1 MKMYIDLFFIF
12 NVIMDYII
20 IMSTSILFK
29 RRTSY
34 IRMILSSL
42 IGGISSLVLF
52 TSLNKIVIEIISI
65 VIMVLISFG
74 YKGIRYL
81 IKNILYMYILSTLLG
96 GIIYLFNIKVSNSM
110 FLTYLIIIVI
120 SIEIMILYIKEN
132 KKMRSIYNNYYKVD
146 IYFKD
151 REKLSL
157 IGFIDTG
164 NILYNKNQIFKLSA
178 YLDTGNNLYDPYKKR
193 PVIIVPNKYIK
204 EDKYILVPYHT
215 INGNGL
221 LKCIKPDIIFIDGIG
236 YKGNVLVGFSDSFNF
251 GDGVDVILHKDIMKG

>member
-20 IMSTSILFK
+20 IMSTNILLK

-52 TSLNKIVIEIISI
+52 TSLNKIVIEIVSI

-81 IKNILYMYILSTLLG
+81 INNILYMYVLSTLLG

-151 REKLSL
+151 RKKLSL
-157 IGFIDTG
+157 IGFV
-164 NILYNKNQIFKLSA
+164 
-178 YLDTGNNLYDPYKKR
+178 DTGNNLYDPYKKR
-193 PVIIVPNKYIK
+193 PVIIVHNKYIK

-236 YKGNVLVGFSDSFNF
+236 YKGNVLIGFSDSFNF

>member
-12 NVIMDYII
+12 NVIIDYII
-20 IMSTSILFK
+20 IMSTSILLK

-52 TSLNKIVIEIISI
+52 TSLNKIVIEIVSI
-65 VIMVLISFG
+65 VIMVFISFG

-81 IKNILYMYILSTLLG
+81 INNILYMYILSTLLG

-157 IGFIDTG
+157 IGFV
-164 NILYNKNQIFKLSA
+164 
-178 YLDTGNNLYDPYKKR
+178 DTGNNLYDPYKKR

-236 YKGNVLVGFSDSFNF
+236 YKGNVLIGFSDSFNF

>member
-12 NVIMDYII
+12 NVIIDYII
-20 IMSTSILFK
+20 IMSTSILLK

-42 IGGISSLVLF
+42 LGGISSLVLF
-52 TSLNKIVIEIISI
+52 TSLNKIVIEVVSII
-65 VIMVLISFG
+65 IMVLISFE

-120 SIEIMILYIKEN
+120 SIEVMILYIKEN

-157 IGFIDTG
+157 IGFV
-164 NILYNKNQIFKLSA
+164 
-178 YLDTGNNLYDPYKKR
+178 DTGNNLYDPYKKR
-193 PVIIVPNKYIK
+193 PVIIVPDKYIK

-215 INGNGL
+215 VNGNGL

-236 YKGNVLVGFSDSFNF
+236 YKGNVLIGFSDSFNF

>member
-20 IMSTSILFK
+20 IMSTSILLK

-52 TSLNKIVIEIISI
+52 TSLNKIVIEIVSI
-65 VIMVLISFG
+65 VIMVFISFG

-81 IKNILYMYILSTLLG
+81 INNILYMYILSTLLG

-132 KKMRSIYNNYYKVD
+132 KKMRSIYNNYYRVD

-157 IGFIDTG
+157 IGFV
-164 NILYNKNQIFKLSA
+164 
-178 YLDTGNNLYDPYKKR
+178 DTGNNLYDPYKKR

-236 YKGNVLVGFSDSFNF
+236 YKGNVLIGFSDSFNF
-251 GDGVDVILHKDIMKG
+251 GDGVDVILHKDIMRG

>member
-1 MKMYIDLFFIF
+1 MEMYIDLFFIF

-20 IMSTSILFK
+20 IMTTSILLK
-29 RRTSY
+29 RRTNH

-52 TSLNKIVIEIISI
+52 TSINKIVIEIVSI
-65 VIMVLISFG
+65 VIMILISFG

-96 GIIYLFNIKVSNSM
+96 GIIYLFNVKVSNSI

-120 SIEIMILYIKEN
+120 SIEIMLLYIKEN

-151 REKLSL
+151 RKKLSL
-157 IGFIDTG
+157 IGFV
-164 NILYNKNQIFKLSA
+164 
-178 YLDTGNNLYDPYKKR
+178 DTGNNLYDPYKKR
-193 PVIIVPNKYIK
+193 PVIIVHNKYIK

-236 YKGNVLVGFSDSFNF
+236 YKGNVLIGFSDSFNF

>member
-20 IMSTSILFK
+20 IMSTNILLK
-29 RRTSY
+29 RRTNH

-52 TSLNKIVIEIISI
+52 TSLNKIVIEIVSI

-81 IKNILYMYILSTLLG
+81 INNILYMYILSTLLG

-157 IGFIDTG
+157 IGFV
-164 NILYNKNQIFKLSA
+164 
-178 YLDTGNNLYDPYKKR
+178 DTGNNLYDPYKKR
-193 PVIIVPNKYIK
+193 PVIIVHNKYIK
-204 EDKYILVPYHT
+204 EDKYILVPYYT

-236 YKGNVLVGFSDSFNF
+236 YKGNVLIGFSDSFNF
-251 GDGVDVILHKDIMKG
+251 GDGVDVILHKDIMRG

>member
-1 MKMYIDLFFIF
+1 MEMYIDLFFIF

-20 IMSTSILFK
+20 IMSTSILLK

-52 TSLNKIVIEIISI
+52 TSLNKIVIEIVSI

-81 IKNILYMYILSTLLG
+81 INNILYMYILSTLLG

-132 KKMRSIYNNYYKVD
+132 KKMRSIYNNNYKVD

-157 IGFIDTG
+157 IGFV
-164 NILYNKNQIFKLSA
+164 
-178 YLDTGNNLYDPYKKR
+178 DTGNNLYDPYKKR
-193 PVIIVPNKYIK
+193 PVIIVHNKYIK

-236 YKGNVLVGFSDSFNF
+236 YKGNVLIGFSDSFNF
-251 GDGVDVILHKDIMKG
+251 GDGVDVILHKDIMKGW

>member
-20 IMSTSILFK
+20 IMSTSILLK

-52 TSLNKIVIEIISI
+52 TSLNKIVIEIVSI

-81 IKNILYMYILSTLLG
+81 INNILYMYILSTLLG

-132 KKMRSIYNNYYKVD
+132 KKMRSIYNNYYRVD

-157 IGFIDTG
+157 IGFV
-164 NILYNKNQIFKLSA
+164 
-178 YLDTGNNLYDPYKKR
+178 DTGNNLYDPYKKR

-236 YKGNVLVGFSDSFNF
+236 YKGNVLIGFSDSFNF
-251 GDGVDVILHKDIMKG
+251 GDGVDVILHKDIMRGW

>member
-12 NVIMDYII
+12 NVVMDYII
-20 IMSTSILFK
+20 IMSTSILLK

-52 TSLNKIVIEIISI
+52 TSLNKIVIEIVSI

-74 YKGIRYL
+74 YKDIRYL

-132 KKMRSIYNNYYKVD
+132 KKMKSIYNNYYKID

-157 IGFIDTG
+157 IGFV
-164 NILYNKNQIFKLSA
+164 
-178 YLDTGNNLYDPYKKR
+178 DTGNNLYDPYKKR

-236 YKGNVLVGFSDSFNF
+236 YKGNVLIGFSDSFNF
-251 GDGVDVILHKDIMKG
+251 GDGVDVILHKDIMRG

>member
-1 MKMYIDLFFIF
+1 MEMYIDLFFIF
-12 NVIMDYII
+12 IVIMDYII
-20 IMSTSILFK
+20 IMSTSILLK

-52 TSLNKIVIEIISI
+52 TSLNKIVIEIVSI

-81 IKNILYMYILSTLLG
+81 INNILYMYVLSTLLG

-151 REKLSL
+151 RKKLSL
-157 IGFIDTG
+157 IGFV
-164 NILYNKNQIFKLSA
+164 
-178 YLDTGNNLYDPYKKR
+178 DTGNNLYDSYKKR
-193 PVIIVPNKYIK
+193 PVIIVHNKYIK

-236 YKGNVLVGFSDSFNF
+236 YKGNVLIGFSDSFNF

>member
-20 IMSTSILFK
+20 IMSTNILLK
-29 RRTSY
+29 RRTNH

-52 TSLNKIVIEIISI
+52 TSLNKIVIEIVSI

-81 IKNILYMYILSTLLG
+81 INNILYMYVLSTLLG

-132 KKMRSIYNNYYKVD
+132 KKMRSIYNIYYKVD

-151 REKLSL
+151 RKKLSL
-157 IGFIDTG
+157 IGFV
-164 NILYNKNQIFKLSA
+164 
-178 YLDTGNNLYDPYKKR
+178 DTGNNLYDPYKKR
-193 PVIIVPNKYIK
+193 PVIIVHNKYIK

-236 YKGNVLVGFSDSFNF
+236 YKGNVLIGFSDSFNF

>member
-1 MKMYIDLFFIF
+1 MEMYIDLFFIF

-20 IMSTSILFK
+20 IMSTSILLK

-52 TSLNKIVIEIISI
+52 TSLNKIVIEIVSI

-81 IKNILYMYILSTLLG
+81 INNILYMYVLSTLLG

-157 IGFIDTG
+157 IGFV
-164 NILYNKNQIFKLSA
+164 
-178 YLDTGNNLYDPYKKR
+178 DTGNNLYDPYKKR
-193 PVIIVPNKYIK
+193 PVIIVHNKYIK

-236 YKGNVLVGFSDSFNF
+236 YKGNVLIGFSDSFNF
-251 GDGVDVILHKDIMKG
+251 GDGVDVILHKDIMRGW

>member
-1 MKMYIDLFFIF
+1 MYIDLFFIF

-20 IMSTSILFK
+20 IMSTSILLK

-52 TSLNKIVIEIISI
+52 TSLNKIVIEIVSI
-65 VIMVLISFG
+65 VIMILISFG

-81 IKNILYMYILSTLLG
+81 INNILYMYILSTLLG

-120 SIEIMILYIKEN
+120 SIEVMILYIKEN

-157 IGFIDTG
+157 IGFV
-164 NILYNKNQIFKLSA
+164 
-178 YLDTGNNLYDPYKKR
+178 DTGNNLYDPYKKR

-236 YKGNVLVGFSDSFNF
+236 YKGNVLIGFSDSFNF

>member
-20 IMSTSILFK
+20 ILSTNILLK
-29 RRTSY
+29 RRTNH

-52 TSLNKIVIEIISI
+52 TSLNKIVIEIVSI

-81 IKNILYMYILSTLLG
+81 INNILYMYVLSTLLG

-157 IGFIDTG
+157 IGFV
-164 NILYNKNQIFKLSA
+164 
-178 YLDTGNNLYDPYKKR
+178 DTGNNLYDPYKKR
-193 PVIIVPNKYIK
+193 PVIIVHNKYIK

-236 YKGNVLVGFSDSFNF
+236 YKGNVLIGFSDSFNF
-251 GDGVDVILHKDIMKG
+251 GDGVDVILHKDIMRGW

>member
-12 NVIMDYII
+12 NVIIDYII
-20 IMSTSILFK
+20 IMSTSILLK

-52 TSLNKIVIEIISI
+52 TSLNKIVIEIVSI

-81 IKNILYMYILSTLLG
+81 INNILYMYILSTLLG

-132 KKMRSIYNNYYKVD
+132 KKMRSIYNNNYKVD

-157 IGFIDTG
+157 IGFV
-164 NILYNKNQIFKLSA
+164 
-178 YLDTGNNLYDPYKKR
+178 DTGNNLYDPYKKR
-193 PVIIVPNKYIK
+193 PVIIVHNKYIK

-236 YKGNVLVGFSDSFNF
+236 YKGNVLIGFSDSFNF
-251 GDGVDVILHKDIMKG
+251 GDGVDVILHKDIMKGW

>member
-20 IMSTSILFK
+20 IMSTSILLK

-74 YKGIRYL
+74 YKDIRYL

-120 SIEIMILYIKEN
+120 SIEVMILYIKEN

-157 IGFIDTG
+157 IGFV
-164 NILYNKNQIFKLSA
+164 
-178 YLDTGNNLYDPYKKR
+178 DTGNNLYDPYKKR

>member
-20 IMSTSILFK
+20 IMSTNILLK

-52 TSLNKIVIEIISI
+52 TSLNKIVIEIVSI
-65 VIMVLISFG
+65 VIMVFISFG

-81 IKNILYMYILSTLLG
+81 INNILYMYILSTLLG

-120 SIEIMILYIKEN
+120 SIEIMLLYIKEN

-164 NILYNKNQIFKLSA
+164 N
-178 YLDTGNNLYDPYKKR
+178 NLYDPYKKR
-193 PVIIVPNKYIK
+193 PVIIVHNKYIK

-236 YKGNVLVGFSDSFNF
+236 YKGNVLIGFSDSFNF

>member
-20 IMSTSILFK
+20 IMSTNILLK

-52 TSLNKIVIEIISI
+52 TSLNKIVIEIVSI

-81 IKNILYMYILSTLLG
+81 INNILYMYILSTLLG

-151 REKLSL
+151 RKKLSL
-157 IGFIDTG
+157 IGFV
-164 NILYNKNQIFKLSA
+164 
-178 YLDTGNNLYDPYKKR
+178 DTGNNLYDPYKKR
-193 PVIIVPNKYIK
+193 PVIIVHNKYIK

-236 YKGNVLVGFSDSFNF
+236 YKGNVLIGFSDSFNF
-251 GDGVDVILHKDIMKG
+251 GDGVDVILHKDIMKGW

>member
-1 MKMYIDLFFIF
+1 MEMYIDLFFIF

-20 IMSTSILFK
+20 IMSTSILLK
-29 RRTSY
+29 RRTNH

-52 TSLNKIVIEIISI
+52 TSLNKIVIEIVSI

-81 IKNILYMYILSTLLG
+81 INNILYMYVLSTLLG

-151 REKLSL
+151 RKKLSL
-157 IGFIDTG
+157 IGFV
-164 NILYNKNQIFKLSA
+164 
-178 YLDTGNNLYDPYKKR
+178 DTGNNLYDPYKKR
-193 PVIIVPNKYIK
+193 PVIIVHNKYIK

-236 YKGNVLVGFSDSFNF
+236 YKGNVLIGFSDSFNF

>member
-20 IMSTSILFK
+20 IMSTSILLK

-52 TSLNKIVIEIISI
+52 TSLNKIVIEIVSI

-74 YKGIRYL
+74 YNDIRYL

-120 SIEIMILYIKEN
+120 SIEVMILYMKEN

-157 IGFIDTG
+157 IGFV
-164 NILYNKNQIFKLSA
+164 
-178 YLDTGNNLYDPYKKR
+178 DTGNNLYDPYKKR
-193 PVIIVPNKYIK
+193 PVIIVSDKYIK

-215 INGNGL
+215 ISGNGL

-236 YKGNVLVGFSDSFNF
+236 YKGNVLIGFSDSFNF

>member
-20 IMSTSILFK
+20 IMSTSILLK

-52 TSLNKIVIEIISI
+52 TSFNKIVIEIISI
-65 VIMVLISFG
+65 VIMVFISFG

-81 IKNILYMYILSTLLG
+81 LKNILYMYILSTLLG

-132 KKMRSIYNNYYKVD
+132 KKMRNIYNNYYKVD

-157 IGFIDTG
+157 IGFI
-164 NILYNKNQIFKLSA
+164 
-178 YLDTGNNLYDPYKKR
+178 DTGNNLYDPYKKR

-236 YKGNVLVGFSDSFNF
+236 YKGNVLIGFSDSFNF
-251 GDGVDVILHKDIMKG
+251 GDGVDVILHKDIMKGW

>member
-1 MKMYIDLFFIF
+1 MH
-12 NVIMDYII
+12 
-20 IMSTSILFK
+20 
-29 RRTSY
+29 
-34 IRMILSSL
+34 
-42 IGGISSLVLF
+42 
-52 TSLNKIVIEIISI
+52 
-65 VIMVLISFG
+65 
-74 YKGIRYL
+74 
-81 IKNILYMYILSTLLG
+81 
-96 GIIYLFNIKVSNSM
+96 IIYLFNIKVSNSM

-157 IGFIDTG
+157 IGFV
-164 NILYNKNQIFKLSA
+164 
-178 YLDTGNNLYDPYKKR
+178 DTGNNLYDPYKKR
-193 PVIIVPNKYIK
+193 PVIIVHNKYIK

-236 YKGNVLVGFSDSFNF
+236 YKGNVLIGFSDSFNF
-251 GDGVDVILHKDIMKG
+251 GDGVDVILHKDIMRGW

>member
-20 IMSTSILFK
+20 IMSTNILLK

-52 TSLNKIVIEIISI
+52 TSLNKIVIEIVSI

-81 IKNILYMYILSTLLG
+81 INNILYMYILSTLLG

-132 KKMRSIYNNYYKVD
+132 KKMRSIYNNNYKVD

-157 IGFIDTG
+157 IGFV
-164 NILYNKNQIFKLSA
+164 
-178 YLDTGNNLYDPYKKR
+178 DTGNNLYDPYKKR
-193 PVIIVPNKYIK
+193 PVIIVHNKYIK

-236 YKGNVLVGFSDSFNF
+236 YKGNVLIGFSDSFNF
-251 GDGVDVILHKDIMKG
+251 GDGVDVILHKDIMRG

>member
-20 IMSTSILFK
+20 IMSTNILLK
-29 RRTSY
+29 RRTNH

-52 TSLNKIVIEIISI
+52 TSLNKIVIEIVSI

-81 IKNILYMYILSTLLG
+81 INNILYMYILSTLLG

-151 REKLSL
+151 RKKLSL
-157 IGFIDTG
+157 IGFV
-164 NILYNKNQIFKLSA
+164 
-178 YLDTGNNLYDPYKKR
+178 DTGNNLYDPYKKR
-193 PVIIVPNKYIK
+193 PVIIVHNKYIK

-236 YKGNVLVGFSDSFNF
+236 YKGNVLIGFSDSFNF

>member
-1 MKMYIDLFFIF
+1 MEMYIDLFFIF

-20 IMSTSILFK
+20 IMSTNILLK
-29 RRTSY
+29 RRTNH

-52 TSLNKIVIEIISI
+52 TSLNKIVIEIVSI

-81 IKNILYMYILSTLLG
+81 INNILYMYVLSTLLG

-120 SIEIMILYIKEN
+120 SIEIMLLYIKEN

-157 IGFIDTG
+157 IGFV
-164 NILYNKNQIFKLSA
+164 
-178 YLDTGNNLYDPYKKR
+178 DTGNNLYDPYKKR
-193 PVIIVPNKYIK
+193 PVIIVHNKYIK

-236 YKGNVLVGFSDSFNF
+236 YKGNVLIGFSDSFNF
-251 GDGVDVILHKDIMKG
+251 GDGVDVILHKDIMKGW

>member
-20 IMSTSILFK
+20 IMSTNILLK

-52 TSLNKIVIEIISI
+52 TSLNKIVIEIVSI

-81 IKNILYMYILSTLLG
+81 INNILYMYILSTLLG

-157 IGFIDTG
+157 IGFV
-164 NILYNKNQIFKLSA
+164 
-178 YLDTGNNLYDPYKKR
+178 DTGNNLYDPYKKR
-193 PVIIVPNKYIK
+193 PVIIVHNKYIK

-221 LKCIKPDIIFIDGIG
+221 LQCIKPDIIFIDGIG
-236 YKGNVLVGFSDSFNF
+236 YKGNVLSGFSDSFNF
-251 GDGVDVILHKDIMKG
+251 GDGVDVILHKDIMRG

>member
-20 IMSTSILFK
+20 IMSTSILLK

-52 TSLNKIVIEIISI
+52 TSLNKIVIEIVSI

-81 IKNILYMYILSTLLG
+81 INNILYMYILSTLLG

-120 SIEIMILYIKEN
+120 SIEIMLLYIKGER
-132 KKMRSIYNNYYKVD
+132 K
-146 IYFKD
+146 
-151 REKLSL
+151 
-157 IGFIDTG
+157 
-164 NILYNKNQIFKLSA
+164 
-178 YLDTGNNLYDPYKKR
+178 
-193 PVIIVPNKYIK
+193 
-204 EDKYILVPYHT
+204 
-215 INGNGL
+215 
-221 LKCIKPDIIFIDGIG
+221 
-236 YKGNVLVGFSDSFNF
+236 
-251 GDGVDVILHKDIMKG
+251 

>member
-20 IMSTSILFK
+20 IMSTNILLK
-29 RRTSY
+29 RRTNH

-52 TSLNKIVIEIISI
+52 TSLNKIVIEIVSI

-81 IKNILYMYILSTLLG
+81 INNILYMYVLSTLLG

-132 KKMRSIYNNYYKVD
+132 KKMRGIYNNYYKVD

-157 IGFIDTG
+157 IGFV
-164 NILYNKNQIFKLSA
+164 
-178 YLDTGNNLYDPYKKR
+178 DTGNNLYDPYKKR

-236 YKGNVLVGFSDSFNF
+236 YKGNVLIGFSDSFNF

>member
-1 MKMYIDLFFIF
+1 MYIDLFFIF

-20 IMSTSILFK
+20 IMSTNILLK

-52 TSLNKIVIEIISI
+52 TSLNKIVIEIVSI

-81 IKNILYMYILSTLLG
+81 INNILYMYILSTLLG

-120 SIEIMILYIKEN
+120 SIEIMLLYIKEN

-157 IGFIDTG
+157 IGFV
-164 NILYNKNQIFKLSA
+164 
-178 YLDTGNNLYDPYKKR
+178 DTGNNLYDSYKKR
-193 PVIIVPNKYIK
+193 PVIIVHNKYIK

-236 YKGNVLVGFSDSFNF
+236 YKGNVLIGFSDSFNF

>member
-1 MKMYIDLFFIF
+1 MYIDLFFIF

-20 IMSTSILFK
+20 IMSTSILLK

-42 IGGISSLVLF
+42 LGGISSLVLF
-52 TSLNKIVIEIISI
+52 TSLNKIVIEIVSI
-65 VIMVLISFG
+65 VIMILISFG

-81 IKNILYMYILSTLLG
+81 INNILYMYILSTLLG

-120 SIEIMILYIKEN
+120 SIEIMLLYIKEN

-157 IGFIDTG
+157 IGFV
-164 NILYNKNQIFKLSA
+164 
-178 YLDTGNNLYDPYKKR
+178 DTGNNLYDPYKKR

-236 YKGNVLVGFSDSFNF
+236 YKGNVLIGFSDSFNF